1 MRYPSWRAL
10 SSASAWP
17 WPDSAIGLWLAPR
30 SHRLPSPPPAPGHT
44 SGLDPG
50 QAAAEHG
57 DPRMLHF
64 GGTITLNGLVS
75 YASYNFEKVLLGR
88 F

>member
-1 MRYPSWRAL
+1 
-10 SSASAWP
+10 
-17 WPDSAIGLWLAPR
+17 
-30 SHRLPSPPPAPGHT
+30 
-44 SGLDPG
+44 
-50 QAAAEHG
+50 
-57 DPRMLHF
+57 MLHF